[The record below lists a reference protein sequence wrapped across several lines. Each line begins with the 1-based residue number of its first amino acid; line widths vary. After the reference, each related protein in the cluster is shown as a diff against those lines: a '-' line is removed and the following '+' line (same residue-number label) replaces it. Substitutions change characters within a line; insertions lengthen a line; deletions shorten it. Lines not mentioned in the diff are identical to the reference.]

1 MKNTLPTSLILFVM
15 IGILTPAFAEVP
27 QQPQFR
33 DYAHLLKRSPFTIKV
48 NKVVKRATEKKK
60 PANYF
65 LRGVTKFGD
74 KWTAIIF
81 ERNKPKE
88 NIFLKEGSSS
98 KGVKLITVSQHK
110 ENYKLTKAEIEVD
123 SETISIGYRLDELLS
138 KAVPKTKEIKKNR
151 AIKQPQKKPKWHSKI
166 PKQKDKA
173 GAESPDSAGLLP
185 AYEEKGPSLPQLR

>member
-88 NIFLKEGSSS
+88 NIVSPH
-98 KGVKLITVSQHK
+98 LIQNFSH
-110 ENYKLTKAEIEVD
+110 N
-123 SETISIGYRLDELLS
+123 SITQVTGPIQQRVYS
-138 KAVPKTKEIKKNR
+138 VP
-151 AIKQPQKKPKWHSKI
+151 HST
-166 PKQKDKA
+166 
-173 GAESPDSAGLLP
+173 GLLF
-185 AYEEKGPSLPQLR
+185 ENQDRFTSVT